1 MLSGCADEGGGMD
14 WEAMFAGGLKGRT
27 LAPPALHA
35 QPAQLPLVKE
45 LRGFKSVLWSWL
57 EQIGRGDIY

>member
-1 MLSGCADEGGGMD
+1 MD